1 MKITKEVL
9 YKLEIEPSYDLVIL
23 FFGIFSKKFKL
34 LLRDTDMS
42 MIIIVVFV
50 FTTYQTLYQLRN
62 ISRDKWIKKMSYL

>member
-62 ISRDKWIKKMSYL
+62 ISEING